1 MNIPLTREAWLIAA
15 VELLRP
21 LFLEKGYNLPRV
33 RVSCGIPATSRRG
46 SAVGQCWPSSATDD
60 GANEIYISPVYA
72 DPVEVLDTLVHE
84 LVHAVDDC
92 RHRHGPEYKAIALKM
107 GLQGKMREASA
118 GPLLR
123 ERLAKIAV
131 ELSARVGPYP
141 HVVMRV
147 PRAMNAAPRPAPKAA
162 CPQCGFRVSMLMK
175 HLDLGPPICPKD
187 KVVMDRKGRWEV
199 EAL

>member
-1 MNIPLTREAWLIAA
+1 MNIPLTREAWLLAA
-15 VELLRP
+15 IELLRP

-107 GLQGKMREASA
+107 GLQGKMREARSLH
-118 GPLLR
+118 P
-123 ERLAKIAV
+123 
-131 ELSARVGPYP
+131 SQDS
-141 HVVMRV
+141 
-147 PRAMNAAPRPAPKAA
+147 PR
-162 CPQCGFRVSMLMK
+162 
-175 HLDLGPPICPKD
+175 
-187 KVVMDRKGRWEV
+187 
-199 EAL
+199 